1 MLYCIMELAKR
12 SLLNRW
18 VRAPGQTLGAFVIRY
33 LLLPVALSILLVNVG
48 SKDPM
53 YFNRSGLLFVYCTCV
68 AFSSILNGAITF
80 PTERRMVEEEIR
92 ANLYTSTAYLISQWF
107 TLALVEDMVGCVLGS
122 IALKYI
128 ATLDVN
134 LGLLIA
140 CSFTISQGCNSLGYL
155 CGLFRDL
162 PVATGMTMMVLM
174 PAMLGADVV
183 VTTEQITRIPLLWV
197 FEVISFVRYPYMIV
211 FKSELEQGTGSAAAA
226 NVIFRNYGLDP
237 DNRWYMPETLW
248 PTFVC
253 YAVLMRVVVM
263 LVYRWFLTP

>member
-33 LLLPVALSILLVNVG
+33 LLLPVALSIPLVNVG

-80 PTERRMVEEEIR
+80 PTERRMVDEKIR

-155 CGLFRDL
+155 ETDTHELRVASALVSLSLFNS
-162 PVATGMTMMVLM
+162 
-174 PAMLGADVV
+174 
-183 VTTEQITRIPLLWV
+183 VTKE
-197 FEVISFVRYPYMIV
+197 SF
-211 FKSELEQGTGSAAAA
+211 L
-226 NVIFRNYGLDP
+226 
-237 DNRWYMPETLW
+237 
-248 PTFVC
+248 
-253 YAVLMRVVVM
+253 
-263 LVYRWFLTP
+263 